1 MLSMVSGS
9 HAFAPN
15 PLDGVTFLFEPAL
28 TLAAAIVDHSDELS
42 VKPSG
47 QTIYAFA
54 AVLLISSAFLSFAG
68 WAARR
73 SMRKYTLQA
82 R

>member
-1 MLSMVSGS
+1 MPSPPTRSTASPSSSSPSL
-9 HAFAPN
+9 
-15 PLDGVTFLFEPAL
+15 TF
-28 TLAAAIVDHSDELS
+28 AAAIVDNADGLS

-54 AVLLISSAFLSFAG
+54 AILLISSAFLSFAG

-73 SMRKYTLQA
+73 SMRKYTLAA